1 MIGLEFIRDL
11 GIVVFVA
18 ALAGWGCKRIGL
30 SQVVGYLLAGL
41 IVGPYTPPASLV
53 TDTGRIQT
61 LAQLGLVF
69 LMFSIGMQLSLR
81 RLKAL
86 GLSLLV
92 ATGLGAV
99 AVVTLARGL
108 APVLGLDAVQGLFL
122 AGMLVSSSS
131 AIVSKSLLESG
142 RLHSPSGQ
150 FAGAITVLEDVV
162 AVVML
167 ALLTSYAKLGGGG
180 EVRLGAALGEM
191 GAFVALLG
199 VGGLLLMP
207 WLLRRMEHN
216 GSDELRTL
224 LVAGLLCLLAFGA
237 QSAGYSLALGAFLL
251 GVVVADTPQRGA
263 LERAFGGLRDVFSAV
278 FFVAIGMMIDLHGF
292 GAIWW
297 QVLAVAAFALVARPL
312 ACSLALLA
320 TGQPARVALEGGLS
334 LTPLGEFAF
343 IAAQLGVSTGI
354 LPKEYQPLSVGV
366 SLITALAAPV
376 LTARAETLAGA
387 VLRRE
392 PALVGRLIDEYRGW
406 LERVQAKRAGNQ
418 LWLLCRKRVLQIA
431 VGVAFGSGLLLFA
444 PPLERAVRELA
455 GLDAVLPRFSQLV
468 FWCVLALAVLTVCVA
483 IWRNLSVLAMMLAES
498 TTRDLPNAATL
509 RPVAEAGLKIA
520 GGAAL
525 FFWLVAVSPVHPHR
539 VWVPLAVVAVAAVVL
554 ALLWRKLIY
563 WHSHMEVRL
572 QESMEANG
580 AGGAAALIAQ
590 APQEWELHIEEV
602 TLPEQSG
609 AAGRSLGELDLRRRH
624 GCAVVGVDRHGS
636 GLVNP
641 EGATVLYPLDRLLLL
656 GAREQIVAA
665 RHELEASAGQPAGPK
680 LSDLV
685 LHRVRV
691 PAASPRAGQTLAT
704 LDLRR
709 VSGVQIAGIQRGG
722 ERLLNPSG
730 AERLLERDD
739 LLVLGTPEQLRQFRR
754 WLAGTS

>member
-1 MIGLEFIRDL
+1 MVGLEFVRDL

-30 SQVVGYLLAGL
+30 SPVVGYLLAGL

-53 TDTGRIQT
+53 TDGERIQT

-167 ALLTSYAKLGGGG
+167 ALLTSYEKLGGG
-180 EVRLGAALGEM
+180 EVRLGVALGEM

-207 WLLRRMEHN
+207 WLLRRMERSGN
-216 GSDELRTL
+216 DELRTL

-297 QVLAVAAFALVARPL
+297 QVLAVSAFALVARPV

-354 LPKEYQPLSVGV
+354 LPKEYQPLAVGV
-366 SLITALAAPV
+366 SLITAVAAPL
-376 LTARAETLAGA
+376 LTARAEPLAGA
-387 VLRRE
+387 ILRWQ
-392 PALVGRLIDEYRGW
+392 PALVGRLVDEYRGW

-418 LWLLCRKRVLQIA
+418 LWGLCRRRALQIA

-444 PPLERAVRELA
+444 PPLERAVREFA

-468 FWCVLALAVLTVCVA
+468 FWGALALVVLAVCVA
-483 IWRNLSVLAMMLAES
+483 IWRNLAVLAMMLAEA
-498 TTRDLPNAATL
+498 TTRDLPNAAML
-509 RPVAEAGLKIA
+509 RPVVESGLKIA

-525 FFWLVAVSPVHPHR
+525 FFWLAAVSPAHPRHG
-539 VWVPLAVVAVAAVVL
+539 WVLLAEVAVAAVVL
-554 ALLWRKLIY
+554 ALLWRKLVY
-563 WHSHMEVRL
+563 WHSDMEVRL
-572 QESMEANG
+572 QENMAAAET
-580 AGGAAALIAQ
+580 GGAAALLAQ
-590 APQEWELHIEEV
+590 APQDWELHAEEAV
-602 TLPEQSG
+602 LPEN
-609 AAGRSLGELDLRRRH
+609 AAVAGRSLRALDLRRRH
-624 GCAVVGVDRHGS
+624 GCTVAGVDRHGL

-641 EGATVLYPLDRLLLL
+641 GADTVLYPLDRVLLL
-656 GAREQIVAA
+656 GAREQLAAA
-665 RHELEASAGQPAGPK
+665 RDELEAGDARPIGPGVG
-680 LSDLV
+680 DLV
-685 LHRVRV
+685 IHRVRV
-691 PAASPRAGQTLAT
+691 PAASPRSGRTLAE
-704 LDLRR
+704 LDLRQK
-709 VSGVQIAGIQRGG
+709 VGVQIAGIQRGE

-730 AERLLERDD
+730 QDRILARDE
-739 LLVLGTPEQLRQFRR
+739 LLVLGTPEQLRRFRQ
-754 WLAGTS
+754 WLAGTE

>member
-1 MIGLEFIRDL
+1 MAGLEFVRDL
-11 GIVVFVA
+11 GIVVLVA

-30 SQVVGYLLAGL
+30 SPVVGYLLAGL

-92 ATGLGAV
+92 ATGLGAA

-131 AIVSKSLLESG
+131 AIVSKSLMESG

-167 ALLTSYAKLGGGG
+167 ALLTSYEKLGGAG
-180 EVRLGAALGEM
+180 EVRLGTALGEM

-292 GAIWW
+292 AAIWW
-297 QVLAVAAFALVARPL
+297 QVLVVAAFALVARPV

-468 FWCVLALAVLTVCVA
+468 FWCALGLAVLTVCVA
-483 IWRNLSVLAMMLAES
+483 IWRNLAVLAMMLAET

-525 FFWLVAVSPVHPHR
+525 FFWLVAVSPAHPR
-539 VWVPLAVVAVAAVVL
+539 RGWVLLAVVAVAAVVL
-554 ALLWRKLIY
+554 ALLWRKLVY
-563 WHSHMEVRL
+563 WHSDMEVRL
-572 QESMEANG
+572 QESMAAAD
-580 AGGAAALIAQ
+580 AGGAAALQAQ
-590 APQEWELHIEEV
+590 TPQDWELHVEDV
-602 TLPEQSG
+602 TLPENAG
-609 AAGRSLGELDLRRRH
+609 AAGRSLRELDLRRRH
-624 GCAVVGVDRHGS
+624 GCTVAGVDRHGL

-641 EGATVLYPLDRLLLL
+641 GAETVLYPLDRVLLL
-656 GAREQIVAA
+656 GARAQLAAARDELQAVAA
-665 RHELEASAGQPAGPK
+665 RPAGPAVG
-680 LSDLV
+680 DLV
-685 LHRVRV
+685 IHRVRV
-691 PAASPRAGQTLAT
+691 PASSPRSGLTLAE
-704 LDLRR
+704 LDLRQK
-709 VSGVQIAGIQRGG
+709 VGVQIAGIQRGG
-722 ERLLNPSG
+722 ARLLNPSG
-730 AERLLERDD
+730 QEQILARDE
-739 LLVLGTPEQLRQFRR
+739 LLVLGTPEQLRRFRQ
-754 WLAGTS
+754 WLAGTE

>member
-1 MIGLEFIRDL
+1 MVGLEFVRDL
-11 GIVVFVA
+11 GIVVLVA

-30 SQVVGYLLAGL
+30 SPVVGYLLAGL

-162 AVVML
+162 GVVML
-167 ALLTSYAKLGGGG
+167 ALLTSYEKLGGG

-199 VGGLLLMP
+199 VGGRVLLP
-207 WLLRRMEHN
+207 GLLRRMERS

-263 LERAFGGLRDVFSAV
+263 LERAFGGLRDLFSAV

-292 GAIWW
+292 AAIWW
-297 QVLAVAAFALVARPL
+297 QVLAVAAFALVARPA

-320 TGQPARVALEGGLS
+320 TGQTPRVALEGGLS
-334 LTPLGEFAF
+334 LAPLGEFAF
-343 IAAQLGVSTGI
+343 IAAQLGVSTGV

-366 SLITALAAPV
+366 SLITALMAPL
-376 LTARAETLAGA
+376 LTARAEPLAGA
-387 VLRRE
+387 ILRRQ

-418 LWLLCRKRVLQIA
+418 LWRLCRRRALQIA

-444 PPLERAVRELA
+444 PPLERAVREFA
-455 GLDAVLPRFSQLV
+455 HLDAVLPRFSQLV
-468 FWCVLALAVLTVCVA
+468 FWAALALVVLAVCVA
-483 IWRNLSVLAMMLAES
+483 IWRNIAVLAMMLAEA

-525 FFWLVAVSPVHPHR
+525 FFWLVAVSPAHPQR
-539 VWVPLAVVAVAAVVL
+539 GWVLLAVVAVAAVVL
-554 ALLWRKLIY
+554 ALLWRKLVY
-563 WHSHMEVRL
+563 WHSDMEVRL
-572 QESMEANG
+572 QENMDAAGE
-580 AGGAAALIAQ
+580 GGAAALLAQ
-590 APQEWELHIEEV
+590 APQDWELHVEEV
-602 TLPEQSG
+602 TLPEN
-609 AAGRSLGELDLRRRH
+609 AAVAGRTLRELDLRRRH
-624 GCAVVGVDRHGS
+624 GCTVAGVDRHGL

-641 EGATVLYPLDRLLLL
+641 GAETVLYPLDRVLLL
-656 GAREQIVAA
+656 GARAQLAAARDELEAVAA
-665 RHELEASAGQPAGPK
+665 RSAGPAVG
-680 LSDLV
+680 DLV
-685 LHRVRV
+685 IHRVRV
-691 PAASPRAGQTLAT
+691 PASSPRAGLA
-704 LDLRR
+704 LAEMNLRQN
-709 VSGVQIAGIQRGG
+709 VGVQIAGIQRGE

-730 AERLLERDD
+730 QDRLLGRDE
-739 LLVLGTPEQLRQFRR
+739 LLVLGTPEQLRRFRQ
-754 WLAGTS
+754 WLAGTE

>member
-1 MIGLEFIRDL
+1 MTGLEFVRDL

-30 SQVVGYLLAGL
+30 SPVVGYLLAGL

-53 TDTGRIQT
+53 TDTERIQT

-69 LMFSIGMQLSLR
+69 LMFAIGMQLSLR

-92 ATGLGAV
+92 ATGLGAA

-131 AIVSKSLLESG
+131 AIVSKSLMESG

-167 ALLTSYAKLGGGG
+167 ALLTSYEKLGGG

-292 GAIWW
+292 AAIWW
-297 QVLAVAAFALVARPL
+297 QVLVVAAFALVARPV

-406 LERVQAKRAGNQ
+406 IERVQAKRAGNQ

-468 FWCVLALAVLTVCVA
+468 FWCALGLAVLTVCVA
-483 IWRNLSVLAMMLAES
+483 IWRNLAVLAMMLAET

-525 FFWLVAVSPVHPHR
+525 FFWLVAVSPAHPR
-539 VWVPLAVVAVAAVVL
+539 RGWVLLAVVAVAAVVL
-554 ALLWRKLIY
+554 ALLWRKLVY
-563 WHSHMEVRL
+563 WHSDMEVRL
-572 QESMEANG
+572 QESMAAAD
-580 AGGAAALIAQ
+580 AGGAAALQAQ
-590 APQEWELHIEEV
+590 APQDWELHVEDV
-602 TLPEQSG
+602 TLPENAG
-609 AAGRSLGELDLRRRH
+609 VAGRSLRELDLRRRH
-624 GCAVVGVDRHGS
+624 GCTVAGVDRHGL

-641 EGATVLYPLDRLLLL
+641 GAETVLYPLDRVLLL
-656 GAREQIVAA
+656 GARAQLAAARDELQAVAA
-665 RHELEASAGQPAGPK
+665 RPAGPAVG
-680 LSDLV
+680 DLV
-685 LHRVRV
+685 IHRVRV
-691 PAASPRAGQTLAT
+691 PASSPRSGLTLAE
-704 LDLRR
+704 LDLRQK
-709 VSGVQIAGIQRGG
+709 VGVQIAGIQRGG
-722 ERLLNPSG
+722 ARLLNPSG
-730 AERLLERDD
+730 QEQILARDE
-739 LLVLGTPEQLRQFRR
+739 LLVLGTPEQLRRFRQ
-754 WLAGTS
+754 WLAGTE

>member
-1 MIGLEFIRDL
+1 MVGLEFVRDL
-11 GIVVFVA
+11 GIVVLVA

-30 SQVVGYLLAGL
+30 SPVVGYLLAGL

-53 TDTGRIQT
+53 TDAGRIQT

-167 ALLTSYAKLGGGG
+167 ALLTSYEKLGGG

-207 WLLRRMEHN
+207 WLLRRMERS

-292 GAIWW
+292 AAIWW
-297 QVLAVAAFALVARPL
+297 QVLVVAAFALVARPV

-320 TGQPARVALEGGLS
+320 TGQTPRVALEGGLS
-334 LTPLGEFAF
+334 LAPLGEFAF
-343 IAAQLGVSTGI
+343 IAAQLGVSTGV

-376 LTARAETLAGA
+376 LTARAEPLAGA

-418 LWLLCRKRVLQIA
+418 LWRLCRRRALQIA

-444 PPLERAVRELA
+444 PPLERAVREFA

-468 FWCVLALAVLTVCVA
+468 FWAALALVVLAVCVA
-483 IWRNLSVLAMMLAES
+483 IWRNIAVLAMMLAEA
-498 TTRDLPNAATL
+498 TTRDLPNAAML

-525 FFWLVAVSPVHPHR
+525 FFWLVAVSPAHPR
-539 VWVPLAVVAVAAVVL
+539 RGWVLLAVAAVAAVVL
-554 ALLWRKLIY
+554 ALLWRKLVY
-563 WHSHMEVRL
+563 WHSDMEVRL
-572 QESMEANG
+572 QENMAAAD
-580 AGGAAALIAQ
+580 AGGAAALQAQ
-590 APQEWELHIEEV
+590 APQDWELHVEEV
-602 TLPEQSG
+602 TLPEN
-609 AAGRSLGELDLRRRH
+609 AAVAGRTLRELDLRRRH
-624 GCAVVGVDRHGS
+624 GCTVAGVDRHGL

-641 EGATVLYPLDRLLLL
+641 GAETVLYPLDRVLLL
-656 GAREQIVAA
+656 GARAQLAAA
-665 RHELEASAGQPAGPK
+665 RDELETVASRPAGPAVG
-680 LSDLV
+680 DLV
-685 LHRVRV
+685 IHRVRV
-691 PAASPRAGQTLAT
+691 PASSPRSGLA
-704 LDLRR
+704 LAEMDLRQK
-709 VSGVQIAGIQRGG
+709 VGVQIAGIQRGG

-730 AERLLERDD
+730 QERIVARDE
-739 LLVLGTPEQLRQFRR
+739 LLVLGTPEQLRRFRQ
-754 WLAGTS
+754 WLAGTE